1 MGRLRRSVLVLILFT
16 LPGLASTAALGQT
29 IDDLTTVTSTTG
41 VTATTTV
48 TPTLTEVVSG
58 VTEETTL
65 VEGGG
70 GTLGESGGGTS
81 GGALPDVG
89 GPSSGATA
97 PVTSTASSLSGKS
110 GTGSTAE
117 IPKQETQKGE
127 TRPPTSIQTISCGE
141 ASQDPRTFGAFL
153 LTLKEGE
160 RGAQA
165 QKDGGINGTAAGSGV
180 LGATGGDGQQATP
193 SLPIPP
199 AVPDGP
205 DGFPAWLGLVA
216 LAALALGFAAL
227 LALVAKSFFAE
238 RQMATPSSP
247 SGNPTSGGA
256 VRRSL

>member
-81 GGALPDVG
+81 GGTTSDEGDAL
-89 GPSSGATA
+89 SGATA
-97 PVTSTASSLSGKS
+97 PITSTASSLSGES

-141 ASQDPRTFGAFL
+141 ASQDPRTLGAFL

-165 QKDGGINGTAAGSGV
+165 QKDGGINGTAGSGV
-180 LGATGGDGQQATP
+180 LGATGGEGQQATP
-193 SLPIPP
+193 PLPTPP
-199 AVPDGP
+199 AVPDEP
-205 DGFPAWLGLVA
+205 DGFPAWLGVVA

-256 VRRSL
+256 VRRSI